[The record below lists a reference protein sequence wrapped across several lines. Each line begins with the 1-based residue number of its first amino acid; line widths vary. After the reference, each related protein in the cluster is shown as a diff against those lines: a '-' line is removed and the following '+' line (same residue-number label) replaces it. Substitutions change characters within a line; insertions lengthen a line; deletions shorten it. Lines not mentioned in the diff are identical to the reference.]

1 VKSRNAMER
10 AEGVASGGERDERA
24 PRRCSEEPLC
34 SANEAGGERANGRE
48 LSALQFFQP
57 MGAHAL
63 SCPIVLLSCAN
74 KMRE

>member
-1 VKSRNAMER
+1 MRWNVRKVLRQGAREMSARR
-10 AEGVASGGERDERA
+10 AAAAKGHCAAQTRRAASGLAGE
-24 PRRCSEEPLC
+24 
-34 SANEAGGERANGRE
+34 RE